1 MRFERKKIDKPE
13 RIFRKAKAIASDIHI
28 YNKDKIEKAIRE
40 DNFLEAIEE
49 ELLEATNSL
58 LESVDEEAFK
68 KDNYLERAIVDI
80 ILKYCSN
87 VESKIW

>member
-1 MRFERKKIDKPE
+1 MGFERKKIDKTE
-13 RIFRKAKAIASDIHI
+13 RIFRKAKAVASDIHI
-28 YNKDKIEKAIRE
+28 YNKDKIEKAIKE
-40 DNFLEAIEE
+40 DNFFEVIEE
-49 ELLEATNSL
+49 ELLEANDL
-58 LESVDEEAFK
+58 LKESVDKEALK